1 MKKALISFGVL
12 VFFLANILSAQENSN
27 KGVTPKFDEK
37 RNPFKDLKTAIADA
51 KKSNKRI
58 ILDVGGEWCIWC
70 RRLDG
75 FLEEHTELFKYM
87 HNNFVVVKVNYSEKN
102 KNEKFLSQYPKILGY
117 PHLFVLEKN
126 GKFLYS
132 KNTGE
137 LEEEKSY
144 NEEKIMMFL
153 KEWTLKKER

>member
-1 MKKALISFGVL
+1 MKKALLSFGML
-12 VFFLANILSAQENSN
+12 VFLLSNIMLAQEDAN
-27 KGVTPKFDEK
+27 KSGTPKFDEK
-37 RNPFKDLKTAIADA
+37 RNPSKDLKAAIVDA

-75 FLEEHTELFKYM
+75 FLEEHAELFKYM
-87 HNNFVVVKVNYSEKN
+87 HDNFVVLKVNYSEGNKN
-102 KNEKFLSQYPKILGY
+102 KKFLSRYPKILGY
-117 PHLFVLEKN
+117 PHIFVLEKN

-137 LEEEKSY
+137 LEKEKSY
-144 NEEKIMMFL
+144 DEEKIMTFL
-153 KEWTLKKER
+153 KEWNPKEEK